1 MELYLSLVVQTQGE
15 MVADKEMSVI
25 VEFTNPLKKTLEDV
39 TLRLEGPGVLK
50 TMKKEFR

>member
-1 MELYLSLVVQTQGE
+1 MQTQGE

-25 VEFTNPLKKTLEDV
+25 VEFTNPLKQSLEDV